1 MNDHSVADS
10 RDKPENDD
18 RRAASSPNALL
29 LLMER
34 AAIEAGWAIMKIYD
48 AGFDVCLK
56 EDGSPVTQADKTAE
70 AIILAALRAAT
81 PDIPIVAEEE
91 SSEGRAPTHPGHRF
105 YLVDPLD
112 GTREFIS
119 RNGDFTVNIALIEHG
134 APVIGVVY
142 APARGLL
149 FSGGPDGA
157 REAIIADRLATA
169 RRPIGI
175 RDCPARMIAVASRS
189 HSTPETDDYLA
200 CLDIAERVSVGSSL
214 KFCLLARGEADV
226 YPRFG
231 PTMEWDTAAGDAI
244 LRAAGGG
251 TWTLDDC
258 LLTYGKSGFA
268 NPFFVA
274 RGANPANR

>member
-1 MNDHSVADS
+1 MNTISHIAIA
-10 RDKPENDD
+10 PG
-18 RRAASSPNALL
+18 ALL
-29 LLMER
+29 SVMER
-34 AAIEAGWAIMKIYD
+34 AAIEAGRAIMEIYD

-56 EDGSPVTQADKTAE
+56 DDGSPVTEADKAAE

-91 SSEGRAPTHPGHRF
+91 SSEGRAPAHPGDRF

-119 RNGDFTVNIALIEHG
+119 RNGDFTVNIALIEQG
-134 APVIGVVY
+134 VPVLGVVY
-142 APARGLL
+142 APARGVL
-149 FSGGPDGA
+149 FTGGPDGA
-157 REAIIADRLATA
+157 REAAIADRLAMA
-169 RRPIGI
+169 YRPIAI

-200 CLDIAERVSVGSSL
+200 GLDIAERVSVGSSL
-214 KFCLLARGEADV
+214 KFCLLARGEADI

-231 PTMEWDTAAGDAI
+231 PTMEWDTAAGDAV
-244 LRAAGGG
+244 LRAAGGR

-258 LLTYGKSGFA
+258 PLTYGKSGFA

-274 RGANPANR
+274 RGANPAHR